1 MALVQRHKNATKL
14 FDRGIR
20 RRITPDWPIILTK
33 WDDLNAVQLTVF
45 QDLSKT
51 NLSLDDVVT
60 Q

>member
-1 MALVQRHKNATKL
+1 LIVGLDGGLDLTGPL
-14 FDRGIR
+14 
-20 RRITPDWPIILTK
+20 ILTK